1 MMNGGGGANATS
13 TTKKVRKKIVCKQG
27 GCATLARRLGYCIKH
42 GGGKCKYP
50 SCSAVAKYKGGVC
63 KKHIQT
69 PTSALLETRRG
80 RPLSSMKK
88 HAAPVEAPH
97 EHRQGGHRH
106 HGATMAGGGA
116 TQPHSQHAPPPPFP
130 TPGATA
136 RAAARSRALV
146 PLPATV
152 SDFLPGAGAGA
163 GAAILQAGATA
174 GLGAGSS
181 MAHSRGSRRKQAS
194 SSRPTR
200 HVTGTAHPG
209 LPAVYGYIN
218 TNANTFSA
226 AAAPHSHVHMQ
237 LAHNEMSVD
246 LDWIDNGAS
255 VGSATAA
262 AAAASGAGRC
272 DDTFRGGDDDY
283 TIAEEHEGEGSAVQS
298 APAAA
303 AAAAA
308 PTSVASTPLQP
319 PTNPRT
325 PISTAV
331 EDVLGVSVT
340 LPPDTEAILAQ
351 VLGAMVGT
359 LLAKGTAAAA
369 AAAATAQESN
379 PLWACLHTPRDALR
393 SAPRGPCVLAPEH
406 VAATCSELGLDVID
420 YANDAGGG
428 GSSSGGGG
436 AKTSIRACFVAGSS
450 ST

>member
-1 MMNGGGGANATS
+1 
-13 TTKKVRKKIVCKQG
+13 
-27 GCATLARRLGYCIKH
+27 
-42 GGGKCKYP
+42 
-50 SCSAVAKYKGGVC
+50 
-63 KKHIQT
+63 
-69 PTSALLETRRG
+69 
-80 RPLSSMKK
+80 
-88 HAAPVEAPH
+88 
-97 EHRQGGHRH
+97 
-106 HGATMAGGGA
+106 MAGSGA

-218 TNANTFSA
+218 TNANTFSAA

-369 AAAATAQESN
+369 AAAAAGRRRLYGRVLLQVQ
-379 PLWACLHTPRDALR
+379 AARDFPSDCASTDR
-393 SAPRGPCVLAPEH
+393 HPEL
-406 VAATCSELGLDVID
+406 VREPKFSCQ
-420 YANDAGGG
+420 
-428 GSSSGGGG
+428 
-436 AKTSIRACFVAGSS
+436 KTSDVTFCVAWSDLKDRLRRHIKSHALSS
-450 ST
+450 LAGLYIFRSSQDLYKCNHRILREGN

>member
-1 MMNGGGGANATS
+1 MMNGGGRANATS

-27 GCATLARRLGYCIKH
+27 GCTTLARRLGYCIKH
-42 GGGKCKYP
+42 GGGKCKFP
-50 SCSAVAKYKGGVC
+50 SCTAVAKYKGGVC
-63 KKHIQT
+63 KKHIQM
-69 PTSALLETRRG
+69 PTSALIEPKRG
-80 RPLSSMKK
+80 RPLNSMKG
-88 HAAPVEAPH
+88 HTTPVEASH
-97 EHRQGGHRH
+97 EHRQGGRRH
-106 HGATMAGGGA
+106 NGATMASGGA
-116 TQPHSQHAPPPPFP
+116 TQPHSQHAPPAPFP

-136 RAAARSRALV
+136 RAAAQSRVLI

-163 GAAILQAGATA
+163 GAAMLQAGATT
-174 GLGAGSS
+174 GLGAGST

-218 TNANTFSA
+218 TNTNTFSAA
-226 AAAPHSHVHMQ
+226 AAAPHSHVHMH

-246 LDWIDNGAS
+246 LDWIDNGVS
-255 VGSATAA
+255 VGGAAA

-272 DDTFRGGDDDY
+272 DDTFRGN
-283 TIAEEHEGEGSAVQS
+283 TIAEEHEGEDSAVQS

-308 PTSVASTPLQP
+308 PTSVATILLQP

-351 VLGAMVGT
+351 VLDTMVGT

-379 PLWACLHTPRDALR
+379 PLWACLYTPRDALR
-393 SAPRGPCVLAPEH
+393 SAPRGPRVLAPEH
-406 VAATCSELGLDVID
+406 VAATCSELGLD

-428 GSSSGGGG
+428 GSSGGG
-436 AKTSIRACFVAGSS
+436 ATTSIRACFVAGSS